1 VTARRGKEPLKT
13 LATYRNATRGVM
25 FGQNLIHE
33 HEGIIRV
40 NDPVEIIEEAAAPN
54 FGLKKRKNQ
63 N

>member
-1 VTARRGKEPLKT
+1 
-13 LATYRNATRGVM
+13 M

-40 NDPVEIIEEAAAPN
+40 NDPMEIIEEAAAAN